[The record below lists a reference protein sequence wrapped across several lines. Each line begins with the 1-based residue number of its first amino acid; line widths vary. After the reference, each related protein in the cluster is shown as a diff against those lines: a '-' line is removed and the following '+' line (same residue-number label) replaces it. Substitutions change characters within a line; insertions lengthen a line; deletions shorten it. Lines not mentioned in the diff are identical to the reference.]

1 MKISRKLYAGFA
13 TVIALA
19 VIVGIIGIAGMQKL
33 KLSEFSMY
41 EKQVVGMEQAGKAA
55 FLFEQ
60 IRFNCRLAVISS
72 FVINSHYDDKKG
84 VFDIKKQFESNVAV
98 FRKSMEAY
106 RRFATTDEMLSFHEH
121 IMDQFEN
128 GYLPAARQIIDK
140 SINDIPYH
148 NGRLHIY
155 VMLSSI
161 TDMADRIANL
171 MTGMT
176 ELNVA
181 IAKQTSIS
189 NAALTRW
196 FIALQMLLLVLALAF
211 AVFTAFYIVK
221 SIMAPINESADV
233 LNKIAAGNFDARVTG
248 NYGGEFAIIKDS
260 LNIAAA
266 AIKKHT
272 STISGAEYASRIQN
286 NLLPPESVFEE
297 AFSDYHVIW
306 KPRDTVGGDIYWIK
320 NFDEGTVL
328 CVCDCT
334 GHGISGALLT
344 MLVVSVL
351 EGVAVQPDNCSDTA
365 NIIWKIDERLVKVFK
380 VKTGDGCDLAVLF
393 IARDGS
399 ITLSAGHTNVFVCNG
414 KDVQRIRG
422 QKIFVGDGN
431 LSSKDDIKTL
441 HIPANPD
448 NKFYIASDGLF
459 DQPGGE
465 YSVPFGYKAFEKI
478 ILENHDER
486 QSFISGKIWT
496 AFEEYRGTEPR
507 VDDFELITFK
517 PQAGIISYGFV

>member
-1 MKISRKLYAGFA
+1 MKISDKLYTGFA
-13 TVIALA
+13 IVIALA
-19 VIVGIIGIAGMQKL
+19 TIVGIIGVAGMQKL
-33 KLSEFSMY
+33 KMSGLSMY
-41 EKQVVGMEQAGKAA
+41 EKQVIGIEQAGKAA

-60 IRFNCRLAVISS
+60 IRLDCRLAVISS
-72 FVINSHYDDKKG
+72 MVINSHYEDKKG
-84 VFDIKKQFESNVAV
+84 VFDVKKQFESKVVA
-98 FRKSMEAY
+98 FRELMKTYKE
-106 RRFATTDEMLSFHEH
+106 FATTEEMLNFHER
-121 IMDQFEN
+121 IMDLFEN
-128 GYLPAARQIIDK
+128 SYLPAAKQIIDK

-148 NGRLHIY
+148 NGKLHIN
-155 VMLSSI
+155 VMLAHI
-161 TDMADRIANL
+161 TDITDRIANL
-171 MTGMT
+171 MAGMT

-189 NAALTRW
+189 NAAVTQR
-196 FIALQMLLLVLALAF
+196 FIAMQILLLVSAVVF
-211 AVFTAFYIVK
+211 AIFIAFYIVK
-221 SIMAPINESADV
+221 NIMVPINESADV
-233 LNKIAAGNFDARVTG
+233 LHKIAVRNFDARVIG

-260 LNIAAA
+260 VNTAAA
-266 AIKKHT
+266 AIKKHMNV
-272 STISGAEYASRIQN
+272 ISGVEYASKIQN
-286 NLLPPESVFEE
+286 NLLPPESVFKE

-334 GHGISGALLT
+334 GHGTSGALLT
-344 MLVVSVL
+344 MLIVSVL

-399 ITLSAGHTNVFVCNG
+399 ITLSAGHISVFICDG
-414 KDVQRIRG
+414 RDVRRIRG

-465 YSVPFGYKAFEKI
+465 LSGPFGYKAFEKI
-478 ILENHDER
+478 ILENHTEK
-486 QSFISGKIWT
+486 QSVISNKVWAT
-496 AFEEYRGTEPR
+496 FEEYRGVEPR

-517 PQAGIISYGFV
+517 PQGRGVSHGT